1 MNKKIISLLI
11 ISVILTADIA
21 AAANPLA
28 TVGGWAKGKATNLG
42 KRFWT
47 SGALLSKDVR
57 DIGISIFLLILGF
70 DILLTATRDFSN
82 NLTSHILQNP
92 PVYSDGFR
100 SMIGFFI
107 SLIQPFYII
116 AIILTAFYIMFVSD
130 SYSRRSKA
138 KAMLGKLVV
147 GLIITSFSLP
157 VLWTFFSLSEAV
169 TSSILNQG
177 MTERAIDEYNH
188 AMWKSHNVLIYSLAL
203 GNAEKLSKFLG
214 GLPYDIKWFA
224 QLPDGSPV
232 GFKKEWV
239 TTWKNA
245 FKTIKIKGD
254 FGRSTPFLM
263 FFTVLFVGL
272 YTLISIRYVMVTLW
286 ALLFPL
292 MVFFLSFDMTRR
304 IGRTMMEQAV
314 LFTVLQIFYAIT
326 FTAVGA
332 ALTVLP
338 PGMYGSYVITYHG
351 FGESALLLGNLIEFS
366 AFTGVA
372 CMVLYLGPV
381 VMFNLFQKLFPP

>member
-11 ISVILTADIA
+11 IFVLLATNLA
-21 AAANPLA
+21 AAANPLRVA
-28 TVGGWAKGKATNLG
+28 GGWAKGKATGLS
-42 KRFWT
+42 RRAWR

-57 DIGISIFLLILGF
+57 DIGVSVFLLIMAF
-70 DILLTATRDFSN
+70 SMLLSATTDLSN
-82 NLTSHILQNP
+82 NITSHILQNP
-92 PVYSDGFR
+92 PVYSEGFR

-107 SLIQPFYII
+107 SLIQPFYIL

-130 SYSRRSKA
+130 SYVRRSKA

-157 VLWTFFSLSEAV
+157 VLWTFFSMSEAV

-177 MTERAIDEYNH
+177 MVDRAIEEYNH
-188 AMWKSHNVLIYSLAL
+188 AMWNSYNILIYSLVL
-203 GNAEKLSKFLG
+203 GNAAKVSRFLKA
-214 GLPYDIKWFA
+214 LPYDVKWYG
-224 QLPDGSPV
+224 QLPDGSPI
-232 GFKKEWV
+232 GSPPKAWV
-239 TTWKNA
+239 SKWKNF
-245 FKTIKIKGD
+245 FKVVKMKGD

-263 FFTVLFVGL
+263 FFTVLFAGL
-272 YTLISIRYVMVTLW
+272 YTLISLRYVMVMIW

-304 IGRTMMEQAV
+304 LGRTMLEQTV
-314 LFTVLQIFYAIT
+314 LFTILQVFYAVC

-332 ALTVLP
+332 ALTILP
-338 PGMYGSYVITYHG
+338 PEMYGTYVITYHG
-351 FGESALLLGNLIEFS
+351 VGEAAFKGLIEFG

-381 VMFNLFQKLFPP
+381 VLFNLFQKLFPP